1 MIRLRANILDR
12 LKTGDE
18 KAVCDT
24 LQDAIELEHS
34 TIPLYL
40 YALSSLDPRKNASIA
55 QILQSVVI
63 EEMLHMALAAN
74 VVNALGGSPQ
84 IDKPDFVPCYP
95 GPLPGGVESD
105 LTVHL
110 APFSMLQLETFLNI
124 ETPHDPIPLRA
135 ARAAGFAD
143 QPVTI
148 GDFYKAIEESL
159 IALGDGSFANPPRHQ
174 IGPDLMDNAVVVT
187 NVDTAIQA
195 LTTIVEQGEGTPSTP
210 KEVVG
215 GGYAH
220 YYRFMQIKKGHLL
233 VKRPGNLPPA
243 QQDTYSGDLVPFDP
257 SGVYAVPIDPKAA
270 NYPVSSAQRLAC
282 DNFNSTYTSL
292 LRSLH
297 TTLNGQPDQLD
308 TAIGLMMSLKGQAE
322 QMMSGIPNPAVITG
336 PSFEY
341 LSVS

>member
-124 ETPHDPIPLRA
+124 ETPHDEQA
-135 ARAAGFAD
+135 AVFREMKVRHRHPGLPHCRHA
-143 QPVTI
+143 
-148 GDFYKAIEESL
+148 EE
-159 IALGDGSFANPPRHQ
+159 F
-174 IGPDLMDNAVVVT
+174 
-187 NVDTAIQA
+187 
-195 LTTIVEQGEGTPSTP
+195 
-210 KEVVG
+210 VG
-215 GGYAH
+215 
-220 YYRFMQIKKGHLL
+220 
-233 VKRPGNLPPA
+233 
-243 QQDTYSGDLVPFDP
+243 
-257 SGVYAVPIDPKAA
+257 
-270 NYPVSSAQRLAC
+270 C
-282 DNFNSTYTSL
+282 
-292 LRSLH
+292 
-297 TTLNGQPDQLD
+297 
-308 TAIGLMMSLKGQAE
+308 
-322 QMMSGIPNPAVITG
+322 
-336 PSFEY
+336 
-341 LSVS
+341 